1 MQNMNLDPNMM
12 NPNMMAQPQMMMP
25 QPMMMA
31 PPPAMV
37 IPTTFSSVNV
47 GVIGNKINSY
57 NTLCYI
63 LTIFFAAC
71 LIFPLCFMYCMWW
84 KNLVYPRYEVSQDF
98 YRSVNRFIKN
108 QPPLK
113 SLGNNVS
120 HKLLKQNKAP
130 IL

>member
-63 LTIFFAAC
+63 LTVFFAAC

-98 YRSVNRFIKN
+98 YRSVNRFIKTN
-108 QPPLK
+108 P
-113 SLGNNVS
+113 SLIALVISVCDNCFN
-120 HKLLKQNKAP
+120 
-130 IL
+130 